1 MMLAPAQLWETIE
14 GTQVAAGTLSMW
26 WLYQAGLVVKS
37 PGGTLI
43 AIDPYLSDA
52 VIRSYQQPRAVPAP
66 IDPAQVVLDAL
77 LATHSHEDHL
87 DPDSITPFMSH
98 EGTRFIG
105 PPMAVAKVLAAG
117 VSPERAVP
125 VARGDVVAVG
135 DLTVRAVKARH
146 DFALEPTPDAVGYVV
161 WHGDVSIYHSGDTEY
176 DSEIVADTP
185 RPTVSLIA
193 INGRPA
199 RAVQSP
205 RSEST
210 GAVRWRL

>member
-1 MMLAPAQLWETIE
+1 
-14 GTQVAAGTLSMW
+14 
-26 WLYQAGLVVKS
+26 
-37 PGGTLI
+37 
-43 AIDPYLSDA
+43 
-52 VIRSYQQPRAVPAP
+52 
-66 IDPAQVVLDAL
+66 
-77 LATHSHEDHL
+77 
-87 DPDSITPFMSH
+87 
-98 EGTRFIG
+98 
-105 PPMAVAKVLAAG
+105 
-117 VSPERAVP
+117 
-125 VARGDVVAVG
+125 
-135 DLTVRAVKARH
+135 VKARH

-161 WHGDVSIYHSGDTEY
+161 GQGDVSIYHSGDTEY